1 MTQNPSPEQMRDMIE
16 ALFAKTD
23 EFRAQHDLDPPGD
36 LTGFTELLRLIF
48 SDDAAG
54 QAIFAS
60 FDEELLT
67 TLWDMYQKRVLVE
80 MK

>member
-1 MTQNPSPEQMRDMIE
+1 MMQNPSPEQMRDMIE
-16 ALFAKTD
+16 ALFTKTD
-23 EFRAQHDLDPPGD
+23 EFRAKHDLDPPGD

>member
-1 MTQNPSPEQMRDMIE
+1 MNFVPS
-16 ALFAKTD
+16 
-23 EFRAQHDLDPPGD
+23 
-36 LTGFTELLRLIF
+36 FTELLRLIF

>member
-1 MTQNPSPEQMRDMIE
+1 MTPNPSPEQMRDMIE

-23 EFRAQHDLDPPGD
+23 ELRALHDLDPPGD

-60 FDEELLT
+60 FDEKLLT
-67 TLWDMYQKRVLVE
+67 ALWDMYQKRVLVE